1 MLNTHSYALLVK
13 QISEPLACF
22 PSIKLVHDQEGVAG
36 EHLSKRVNF
45 VTTTAALTL
54 EDGNLIEIDQRHS
67 ATKLEEQLKEFC
79 TCMYYILAILSTF

>member
-1 MLNTHSYALLVK
+1 MLNTHNDALVVK
-13 QISEPLACF
+13 QISEPLACL
-22 PSIKLVHDQEGVAG
+22 SSVQLVHEQEGVAG

-45 VTTTAALTL
+45 VTMTAALTL

>member
-36 EHLSKRVNF
+36 EHLPKRVNF
-45 VTTTAALTL
+45 VTTNTTLTL
-54 EDGNLIEIDQRHS
+54 EDGNLIEIEIDHRHS
-67 ATKLEEQLKEFC
+67 STKL
-79 TCMYYILAILSTF
+79 